1 MVCKS
6 RGIDELQPQIR
17 EWTTPVPSTSLSS
30 GHLPCRPLLH
40 FYLSSPQELQPIWTQ
55 VARAPAWSFRTSP
68 PLSTGWVSFVPSD
81 QCVLRCQGICVFP
94 LTKQSCTFSSFQP
107 QGPPC
112 GVWRIASRHGECELI
127 VAMDSELEGPPEALR
142 PSISKGC
149 SRKKEKKN
157 FFFFEIRSS
166 NKDEKC

>member
-1 MVCKS
+1 M
-6 RGIDELQPQIR
+6 
-17 EWTTPVPSTSLSS
+17 
-30 GHLPCRPLLH
+30 
-40 FYLSSPQELQPIWTQ
+40 
-55 VARAPAWSFRTSP
+55 ARAPAWSFRTSP

-157 FFFFEIRSS
+157 FFFLRFEVQIKMRNASVS
-166 NKDEKC
+166 IEKEVYLPKDLSEKRTCWCAPRCSRHGMQRAALPTCV